1 MCWHFACLQMST
13 LYILPSCIIAGALSM
28 FSTQG
33 WVPDIRPLGSA
44 SRNTVP
50 REQEVYHVLHDIFF
64 EDYAIQYHPCC
75 QLISRNTSLQCGEY

>member
-33 WVPDIRPLGSA
+33 WVPDIRPRGSA

-50 REQEVYHVLHDIFF
+50 REQEVYHVLVEIRSWRD
-64 EDYAIQYHPCC
+64 
-75 QLISRNTSLQCGEY
+75 RNLKFGPNCDLEVD